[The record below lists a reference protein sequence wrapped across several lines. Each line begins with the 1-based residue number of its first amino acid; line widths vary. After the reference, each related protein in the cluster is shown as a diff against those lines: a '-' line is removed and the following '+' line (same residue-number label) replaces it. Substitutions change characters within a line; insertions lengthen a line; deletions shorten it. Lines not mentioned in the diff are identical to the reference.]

1 MLCGS
6 VHNVGADEMRFSV
19 EVHHGGVFCG
29 NGQNRAYQNC
39 KVDWWDHVDAWSWS
53 FFWVEEIVMKL
64 GYGLNPSN
72 LKVYWLLPGKKLSDG
87 LRYLS
92 SDDDTAVMSRVADK
106 VKNFVIYFDH
116 TPLGEDCE
124 EVLDF
129 LDSDNDV
136 QEGDDDL
143 FTDNVDDE
151 GVINPVVVKSKK
163 AAGSRMGKGNAIVVS
178 EPQSPDEET
187 DDELDLQDDED
198 GANGVRLKF
207 KTFVPDDLNNPTFRL
222 GMSFP
227 SVEMVRKAVTE
238 YSLKHRVDIKMPR
251 NDRMRISA
259 HCALGCP
266 WTLYCS
272 MDSRVKTF
280 LVKKYVAE
288 HNCRREWDL
297 KRCTAKWLAEKY
309 IESFRADEKMTLGNF
324 SRTVQKEWNF
334 TPTRSK
340 LWRARRLALE
350 TIYGDELGQYNKLW
364 DYGNEILRS
373 NPGSTFYL
381 KLLDGHFS
389 HLYMSL
395 DACKRGFLSGC
406 RPVIFLDGCHL
417 KTKFGGILLTVV
429 GVDPNDCIFPT
440 SVAVVE
446 VESLVTWKWFLE
458 TLKQDLNI
466 DNTYPWTIMTDKQKV
481 CKQCIDLTCVG
492 FLSYVSNDL
501 TCVGFL
507 SYVGSDS
514 SSATSFS
521 RS

>member
-1 MLCGS
+1 MK
-6 VHNVGADEMRFSV
+6 FSV
-19 EVHHGGVFCG
+19 EVHHGGVFYG
-29 NGQNRAYQNC
+29 SGQNRAYIDG

-53 FFWVEEIVMKL
+53 YFWVEEIVMKL

-72 LKVYWLLPGKKLSDG
+72 LTVYWLLTGKDLSDG

-92 SDDDTAVMSRVADK
+92 TDDDTRVMSRVADK
-106 VKNFVIYFDH
+106 VKNFVIYFNHAPTGKDN
-116 TPLGEDCE
+116 EDDPIFMDDE
-124 EVLDF
+124 DDPFVMDNDSDVQQGDDPDF
-129 LDSDNDV
+129 MDSDNDV

-143 FTDNVDDE
+143 FVDSVDE
-151 GVINPVVVKSKK
+151 GVVNPVAVKDKSKK
-163 AAGSRMGKGNAIVVS
+163 AIGSRMGKGNAIVVS
-178 EPQSPDEET
+178 QPQSTDEES
-187 DDELDLQDDED
+187 DDELELPEDED

-207 KTFVPDDLNNPTFRL
+207 KSFVPDDLNNPTFRL
-222 GMSFP
+222 GMTFP
-227 SVEMVRKAVTE
+227 SVEMVRKVVTE

-272 MDSRVKTF
+272 WDSRVKTF

-417 KTKFGGILLTVV
+417 KTKFGGILLTAV
-429 GVDPNDCIFPT
+429 GVDPNDCIFPI
-440 SVAVVE
+440 SMAVVE
-446 VESLVTWKWFLE
+446 VESLATWKWFLE
-458 TLKQDLNI
+458 TLKKDLNI

-481 CKQCIDLTCVG
+481 CNQCIDLC
-492 FLSYVSNDL
+492 NI
-501 TCVGFL
+501 L
-507 SYVGSDS
+507 SYVG
-514 SSATSFS
+514 FLFM
-521 RS
+521 

>member
-1 MLCGS
+1 
-6 VHNVGADEMRFSV
+6 MR
-19 EVHHGGVFCG
+19 
-29 NGQNRAYQNC
+29 R
-39 KVDWWDHVDAWSWS
+39 WL
-53 FFWVEEIVMKL
+53 WVI
-64 GYGLNPSN
+64 
-72 LKVYWLLPGKKLSDG
+72 
-87 LRYLS
+87 
-92 SDDDTAVMSRVADK
+92 
-106 VKNFVIYFDH
+106 
-116 TPLGEDCE
+116 
-124 EVLDF
+124 
-129 LDSDNDV
+129 
-136 QEGDDDL
+136 
-143 FTDNVDDE
+143 
-151 GVINPVVVKSKK
+151 
-163 AAGSRMGKGNAIVVS
+163 
-178 EPQSPDEET
+178 
-187 DDELDLQDDED
+187 
-198 GANGVRLKF
+198 
-207 KTFVPDDLNNPTFRL
+207 
-222 GMSFP
+222 
-227 SVEMVRKAVTE
+227 
-238 YSLKHRVDIKMPR
+238 
-251 NDRMRISA
+251 
-259 HCALGCP
+259 
-266 WTLYCS
+266 
-272 MDSRVKTF
+272 
-280 LVKKYVAE
+280 
-288 HNCRREWDL
+288 
-297 KRCTAKWLAEKY
+297 
-309 IESFRADEKMTLGNF
+309 F

-417 KTKFGGILLTVV
+417 KTKFGGILLTAV

-446 VESLVTWKWFLE
+446 VESLATWKWFLE

-521 RS
+521 RSWA